1 MQTFE
6 EKLTAWIDGR
16 LSGVEL
22 QRFEAE
28 LASNPEALSGKEDA
42 HRLGDLLRKEYRA
55 PELRN
60 ADFFNHQLL
69 QRIAA
74 ETQHR
79 EEPVETA
86 PAFWPL
92 WRMAW
97 AGGLSLI
104 IAGVLFYAVVR
115 PGPSPAPAAKDLL
128 AQVLDANTA
137 DPGVTASSFQS
148 KADSVTVLWLDG
160 LDYIPA
166 DYVLE

>member
-6 EKLTAWIDGR
+6 EKFTAWIDGR
-16 LSGVEL
+16 LSDGEL
-22 QRFEAE
+22 QQFEAE
-28 LASNPEALSGKEDA
+28 LASNADAQDGKIAALQ
-42 HRLGDLLRKEYRA
+42 LGNLLRKEYRA

-60 ADFFNHQLL
+60 ADFFNHQIL

-74 ETQHR
+74 ETPRR
-79 EEPVETA
+79 EEMAETA

-104 IAGVLFYAVVR
+104 IAAVLFYAVVR

-128 AQVLDANTA
+128 AQVLDANTT